1 MRIAVTGAAGFVG
14 TNLVERLV
22 EQGHEVVAIDRVR
35 PAHAIRSDL
44 VTWKS
49 ADVLDPESLRTAF
62 EGVEIVYHLVAVIT
76 LAQNNDLAWRI
87 NTTGVG
93 NVAEAALASGVR
105 RLVHCSSIHSFDQY
119 AAGGFID
126 ETSARSTDE
135 KIPVYDRSKWFG
147 EVALRRVIDKGLDA
161 VICNP
166 TGVYGPVDHGPSRI
180 NGLLRDAAR
189 GRVPAMIQGQFDLV
203 DVRDVA
209 IGLTLAAEHGRTG
222 ENYLLGGEMVT
233 IYQAMRLA
241 ARRMGRRGPVF
252 TLPLS
257 FFGAIVPVAEPIGKM
272 FGSDV
277 LSRASLGAMLHSPV
291 VDRTKAGTELGYSPR
306 SSEQTIADLVDFYR
320 GVGEISKPRLASAAR

>member
-14 TNLVERLV
+14 TNLLDLLV
-22 EQGHEVVAIDRVR
+22 EHGHEVVAIDRVR
-35 PAHAIRSDL
+35 PAHAIASDL

-49 ADVLDPESLRTAF
+49 ADVLDPASLRTAF
-62 EGVEIVYHLVAVIT
+62 EGVDVVYHLVAMIT
-76 LAQNNDLAWRI
+76 LAQHNDLAWRI

-93 NVAEAALASGVR
+93 NVAEAALSAGVR

-119 AAGGFID
+119 AAGGWIN
-126 ETSARSTDE
+126 EESSRSIDE

-147 EVALRRVIDKGLDA
+147 EVELRKVVDKGLDA

-180 NGLLRDAAR
+180 NGMLRDAAR
-189 GRVPAMIQGQFDLV
+189 GRVPAMIAGGFDLV

-233 IYQAMRLA
+233 IYQAMRMA

-252 TLPLS
+252 TLPLG
-257 FFGAIVPVAEPIGKM
+257 FLGAIVPVAEPIGNM
-272 FGSDV
+272 FGTDV
-277 LSRASLGAMLHSPV
+277 LSRASLGAILHSPV
-291 VDRTKAGTELGYSPR
+291 VDRTKAETELGYSPR
-306 SSEQTIADLVDFYR
+306 SSEQTIADLVDFYC
-320 GVGEISKPRLASAAR
+320 GVGQISKPRLASAAR